1 MSIQRWKINLHQ
13 LLDLPILG
21 TKDLLQPQKIRQ
33 GQDVGDES
41 ANHRWNMERNSWSLM
56 MLELLGQLIVKFV
69 GIITIQQV
77 EQVEQVPARLDLS
90 LWIDPSKSTALNQLH
105 HLTTQQLISWS

>member
-69 GIITIQQV
+69 GIITIITIQQV

-90 LWIDPSKSTALNQLH
+90 LWIDSFKINST
-105 HLTTQQLISWS
+105 